1 MSVAHAH
8 EMAILEDTGAPRSKM
23 DTRPSPG
30 APRSKM
36 GGGPKMGPS
45 GRSRTNSDAGYNG
58 SLRDLEESVADHD
71 TTIGQLIQAVQLVFE
86 LEEAKPADV
95 WDRIKEWLASRIVL
109 YAEDIVHA
117 ELATAYDQRAVRTTT
132 QKTILEACFACRF
145 ACKDTRRD
153 EELRPNM
160 TDAMLLELVKMIDS
174 GAVQPGL
181 PSQYQ
186 YLQRVIDGDPYGSR
200 TRDVKVVRAEQRLA
214 REKHEEKETKKAAV
228 VKMVRTLFR
237 VETPAEYKARKEL
250 PKIPW

>member
-1 MSVAHAH
+1 
-8 EMAILEDTGAPRSKM
+8 MAILEDTGAPRSKM

-45 GRSRTNSDAGYNG
+45 DRSRTNSDAGYDG
-58 SLRDLEESVADHD
+58 SLRDLDESAADPG

-109 YAEDIVHA
+109 YAKDIVHA
-117 ELATAYDQRAVRTTT
+117 ELATAYSQRAVRTTT

-153 EELRPNM
+153 EELQSNM
-160 TDAMLLELVKMIDS
+160 TDAMLLELVKMIDH
-174 GAVQPGL
+174 GAAPGL
-181 PSQYQ
+181 LGRYA
-186 YLQRVIDGDPYGSR
+186 YLQGVIRGNPFGTLSR
-200 TRDVKVVRAEQRLA
+200 NHGRSDADVRAEQQRA
-214 REKHEEKETKKAAV
+214 REEHKAKEKKKADDIAL
-228 VKMVRTLFR
+228 VRALFR
-237 VETPAEYKARKEL
+237 AETPAEYERRKRL
-250 PKIPW
+250 PPIPW